1 MMESASPDRRKHK
14 RYTVPDDAIS
24 TCNRK
29 VGRIINISEGGMAV
43 NFIFDEPFSEENN
56 VSILSR
62 TDNLFIKDIPV
73 KLVHKMDGQHSFTG
87 TFQLQTVG
95 ARFNYLDGAQQEQI
109 KEYIFQLS
117 RHP

>member
-1 MMESASPDRRKHK
+1 MESAPPDRRKLK
-14 RYTVPDDAIS
+14 RYTASYDAIS

-43 NFIFDEPFSEENN
+43 NFIFDKPFSEETK
-56 VSILSR
+56 VTILSR
-62 TDNLFIKDIPV
+62 TKNILIEDIPV
-73 KLVHKMDGQHSFTG
+73 KLVHKIGRQRSFTS

-95 ARFNYLDGAQQEQI
+95 IRFNYLNGAQQEQI

-117 RHP
+117 RRS